1 MTAGTLGFVG
11 LGQMGGPMSKRLLE
25 AGHPLCVFDTDPAAL
40 RALTDLGAAAA
51 KSAREVAGAAEIV
64 FTSLP
69 TPPVVRSVAL
79 DEGGLIEGS
88 RIRVMVDLSTTGTVV
103 AREVAMR
110 LGERNIVWADAP
122 VSGGVRGAAAGTLAV
137 MLSCPPGTRDEIG
150 GLLEVFGRVFHVG
163 DKPGMGQIAKLGNNL
178 LSTAALTLTSEVVA
192 MGVKAG
198 LDPATMVEIFN
209 NGTGRNSAT
218 QDKFPRN
225 VIPRTFDA
233 GFATALAYK
242 DVRLCVDEAEAL
254 GVPMVA
260 GAAIREMMAV
270 TNARFGGGSD
280 FTSVARLLEE
290 WAGIEI
296 RSEQHETVNQT

>member
-1 MTAGTLGFVG
+1 MTAQTIGFVG

-25 AGHPLCVFDTDPAAL
+25 AGHALCVYDVDPAAL
-40 RALTDLGAAAA
+40 GASVDRGAIAAG
-51 KSAREVAGAAEIV
+51 SVREVADTAEVV

-69 TPPVVRSVAL
+69 TPPVVRAVAVG
-79 DEGGLIEGS
+79 EGGLIEGA
-88 RIRVMVDLSTTGTVV
+88 RIRTMVDLSTTGTIV
-103 AREVAMR
+103 AREVAAR
-110 LGERNIVWADAP
+110 LAERDIVWADAP
-122 VSGGVRGAAAGTLAV
+122 VSGGVKGAAAGTLAV
-137 MLSCPPGTRDEIG
+137 MLSCPAAMRDSIA
-150 GLLEVFGRVFHVG
+150 GLLEVFGKVFHVG
-163 DKPGMGQIAKLGNNL
+163 EEPGMGQIAKLGNNL

-198 LDPATMVEIFN
+198 LDPAVMVEIFN

-270 TNARFGGGSD
+270 TNARFGGDSD
-280 FTSVARLLEE
+280 FTSVARLIEE
-290 WAGIEI
+290 WAGVEI
-296 RSEQHETVNQT
+296 RSR

>member
-1 MTAGTLGFVG
+1 MTGGTIGFIG
-11 LGQMGGPMSKRLLE
+11 LGQMGGPMSKRLLD
-25 AGHPLCVFDTDPAAL
+25 AGHALCVCDTNTAAVK
-40 RALTDLGAAAA
+40 ALADLGAITAG
-51 KSAREVAGAAEIV
+51 SPREVADVAEIV

-69 TPPVVRSVAL
+69 TPPVVRAVAL
-79 DEGGLIEGS
+79 GEGGLVEGS

-103 AREVAMR
+103 AREVAAG
-110 LGERNIVWADAP
+110 LAAKNITWADAP
-122 VSGGVRGAAAGTLAV
+122 VSGGVKGAIAGTLAV
-137 MLSCPPGTRDEIG
+137 MLSCPAATRDEIAD
-150 GLLEVFGRVFHVG
+150 LLAVFGKLFFVG
-163 DKPGMGQIAKLGNNL
+163 EEAGMGQIAKLGNNL

-198 LDPATMVEIFN
+198 LDPSVMVEIFN

-225 VIPRTFDA
+225 IIPRTFDA

-270 TNARFGGGSD
+270 VNAKFGGDSD
-280 FTSVARLLEE
+280 FTSVAKLLEE
-290 WAGIEI
+290 WAGVEI
-296 RSEQHETVNQT
+296 RE

>member
-1 MTAGTLGFVG
+1 MADKTIGFIG
-11 LGQMGGPMSKRLLE
+11 LGQMGGPMSKRLVE
-25 AGHPLCVFDTDPAAL
+25 AGHSLCVFDTDRAAQK
-40 RALTDLGAAAA
+40 ALTDLGASAADSPRA
-51 KSAREVAGAAEIV
+51 VADRADIV

-69 TPPVVRSVAL
+69 TPPVVREVAL
-79 DEGGLIEGS
+79 GESGLIEGS
-88 RIRVMVDLSTTGTVV
+88 AIRVMADLSTTGTAV
-103 AREVAMR
+103 AREVAAALAQKR
-110 LGERNIVWADAP
+110 IVWADAP
-122 VSGGVRGAAAGTLAV
+122 VSGGVKGAIAGTVAV
-137 MLSCPPGTRDEIG
+137 MLSCPMETRAELQE
-150 GLLEVFGRVFHVG
+150 LLEVFGKVFHVG
-163 DKPGMGQIAKLGNNL
+163 QEPGLGQIAKLGNNM

-198 LDPATMVEIFN
+198 LDPGVMVEIFN

-260 GAAIREMMAV
+260 GAVIREMMAV
-270 TNARFGGGSD
+270 TNAKFGGQSD

-290 WAGIEI
+290 WAGVQIGGSG
-296 RSEQHETVNQT
+296 RKN

>member
-1 MTAGTLGFVG
+1 MAGGTIGFIG
-11 LGQMGGPMSKRLLE
+11 LGQMGGPMSKRLVE
-25 AGHPLCVFDTDPAAL
+25 GGHELCVFDTSPAAL
-40 RALTDLGAAAA
+40 KVLTDLGATTAA
-51 KSAREVAGAAEIV
+51 SPREVADRAEII

-69 TPPVVRSVAL
+69 TPPVVRQVAL
-79 DEGGLIEGS
+79 GEGGLIEGS

-103 AREVAMR
+103 AREVAAG
-110 LGERNIVWADAP
+110 LAARNIIWADAP
-122 VSGGVRGAAAGTLAV
+122 VSGGVKGAAAGTLAV
-137 MLSCPPGTRDEIG
+137 MLSCPAATRDEIAD
-150 GLLEVFGRVFHVG
+150 LLAIFGKLFFVG
-163 DKPGMGQIAKLGNNL
+163 EEAGMGQIAKLGNNL

-198 LDPATMVEIFN
+198 LDPSVMVEIFN

-225 VIPRTFDA
+225 IIPRSFDA

-270 TNARFGGGSD
+270 TNAKFGGDSD
-280 FTSVARLLEE
+280 FTSVAKLLEE
-290 WAGIEI
+290 WAGVKIGE
-296 RSEQHETVNQT
+296 

>member
-1 MTAGTLGFVG
+1 MAGETIGFIG
-11 LGQMGGPMSKRLLE
+11 LGQMGGPMSKRLVE
-25 AGHPLCVFDTDPAAL
+25 AGHALSVFDTDPAAL
-40 RALTDLGAAAA
+40 KALTDLGATAAA
-51 KSAREVAGAAEIV
+51 SPRAVADVAEIV

-69 TPPVVRSVAL
+69 TPPVVHAVAL
-79 DEGGLIEGS
+79 GDGGLIEGS
-88 RIRVMVDLSTTGTVV
+88 RIRAMVDLSTTGTVV
-103 AREVAMR
+103 AREVAAA
-110 LGERNIVWADAP
+110 LAEKDIVWADAP
-122 VSGGVRGAAAGTLAV
+122 VSGGVKGAAAGTLAV
-137 MLSCPPGTRDEIG
+137 MLSCPAATRDEIA
-150 GLLEVFGRVFHVG
+150 GLLEVFGKLFFVG
-163 DKPGMGQIAKLGNNL
+163 EEAGMGQIAKLGNNL

-198 LDPATMVEIFN
+198 LDPSVMVEIFN

-225 VIPRTFDA
+225 IIPRTFDA

-270 TNARFGGGSD
+270 TNAKFGGDSD
-280 FTSVARLLEE
+280 FTEVAKLLEE

-296 RSEQHETVNQT
+296 GG

>member
-1 MTAGTLGFVG
+1 MTARTLGFVG
-11 LGQMGGPMSKRLLE
+11 LGQMGGPMSRRLLE
-25 AGHPLCVFDTDPAAL
+25 AGSAVRVFDTNPAAL
-40 RALTDLGAAAA
+40 RALSDLGATAAG
-51 KSAREVAGAAEIV
+51 SPREVADAAEIV

-79 DEGGLIEGS
+79 DADGLIEGS
-88 RIRVMVDLSTTGTVV
+88 AIRVMVDLSTTGTVV
-103 AREVAMR
+103 AREVAAR
-110 LGERNIVWADAP
+110 LAERNIVWADAP

-137 MLSCPPGTRDEIG
+137 MLSCPAATRDEIA
-150 GLLEVFGRVFHVG
+150 GLLEVFGKVFHVG
-163 DKPGMGQIAKLGNNL
+163 EAPGMGQIAKLGNNL

-198 LDPATMVEIFN
+198 LDPSVMVEIFN

-233 GFATALAYK
+233 GFATGLAYK

-270 TNARFGGGSD
+270 TNAKFGGESD

-296 RSEQHETVNQT
+296 RG

>member
-1 MTAGTLGFVG
+1 MAGGRIGFIG
-11 LGQMGGPMSKRLLE
+11 LGQMGGPMSKRLVD
-25 AGHPLCVFDTDPAAL
+25 AGHDLCVFDTSPAAVK
-40 RALTDLGAAAA
+40 ALTDQGATAA
-51 KSAREVAGAAEIV
+51 SSPREVADRAGIV

-69 TPPVVRSVAL
+69 TPPVVRQVAL
-79 DEGGLIEGS
+79 GEGGLIEGS

-103 AREVAMR
+103 AREVAAG
-110 LGERNIVWADAP
+110 LAEKNITWADAP
-122 VSGGVRGAAAGTLAV
+122 VSGGVKGAAAGTLAV
-137 MLSCPPGTRDEIG
+137 MLSCPAATRDEIAD
-150 GLLEVFGRVFHVG
+150 LLAVFGKLFFVG
-163 DKPGMGQIAKLGNNL
+163 EEAGMGQIAKLGNNL

-198 LDPATMVEIFN
+198 LDPSVMVDIFN

-225 VIPRTFDA
+225 IIPRTFDA

-270 TNARFGGGSD
+270 TNAKFGGDSD

-290 WAGIEI
+290 WAGVEI
-296 RSEQHETVNQT
+296 GG

>member
-1 MTAGTLGFVG
+1 MAGGTIGFIG
-11 LGQMGGPMSKRLLE
+11 LGQMGGPMSKRLVE
-25 AGHPLCVFDTDPAAL
+25 AGHELCVFDTNPAAL
-40 RALTDLGAAAA
+40 KVLTDLGAT
-51 KSAREVAGAAEIV
+51 SATSPREVADQAEIV

-69 TPPVVRSVAL
+69 TPPVVRQVAL
-79 DEGGLIEGS
+79 GEGGLIEGA

-103 AREVAMR
+103 AREVAAG
-110 LGERNIVWADAP
+110 LAAKNIIWADAP
-122 VSGGVRGAAAGTLAV
+122 VSGGVKGAAAGTLAV
-137 MLSCPPGTRDEIG
+137 MLSCPAATRDEIAD
-150 GLLEVFGRVFHVG
+150 LLAVFGKLFFVG
-163 DKPGMGQIAKLGNNL
+163 EEAGMGQIAKLGNNL

-198 LDPATMVEIFN
+198 LDPSVMVEIFN

-225 VIPRTFDA
+225 IIPRSFDA

-270 TNARFGGGSD
+270 TNAKFGGESD
-280 FTSVARLLEE
+280 FTSVAKLLEE

-296 RSEQHETVNQT
+296 GG